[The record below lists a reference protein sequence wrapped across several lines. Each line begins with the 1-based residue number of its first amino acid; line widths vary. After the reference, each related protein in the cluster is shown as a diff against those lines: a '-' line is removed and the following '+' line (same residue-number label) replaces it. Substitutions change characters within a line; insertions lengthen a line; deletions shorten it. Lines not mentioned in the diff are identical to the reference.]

1 MRNTRVRRHLH
12 RCGQQYGRLC
22 ALLMAISLLASC
34 ERAASNDADNT
45 PRTSVRDSAGVRIVS
60 AGFSRDSLRANEAL
74 RVLDTLLNGANA
86 EAEGVVGLVALQPL
100 ADSSIVIYSQSGP
113 ALIRFPN
120 SGRGRGEPIGKV
132 GTAPGEFSART
143 TIMPYRA
150 DTLLLWDWEVG
161 RLTRVTSS
169 GLGDA
174 ISIAYPLPR
183 VATVSGAFHSGVPIA
198 VTIAFPQEQGAGVS
212 RAAMALLRFGT
223 DGAFRDTLLQLRG
236 PERTVQLGR
245 PGARGDNIPI
255 RSGSIPYG
263 RTTLWTLGAHSV
275 LVADTE
281 GCEIARHDSTGA
293 LRMRLDFDCAI
304 EAVTPEDR
312 ERFLSEVLSTAR
324 SRSDSAVRR
333 RFVDEASFP
342 PTKATA
348 SGLLT
353 DPWDRIW
360 LRLPVGNP
368 SDDWVWWVFDA
379 EGIPITRLSLGR
391 QWRIAAVRER
401 DLIAVQTDR
410 DDAPPV
416 VVRMALPDAL
426 HHTP

>member
-1 MRNTRVRRHLH
+1 MKTTRARCRSH
-12 RCGQQYGRLC
+12 RSVPMLS
-22 ALLMAISLLASC
+22 AVLATWVLVACQRGAPRES
-34 ERAASNDADNT
+34 DNT
-45 PRTSVRDSAGVRIVS
+45 PQTSVRDSAGVRIVS
-60 AGFSRDSLRANEAL
+60 AGFSRDSLRSNEAL

-100 ADSSIVIYSQSGP
+100 ADSSLVIFSQSGP
-113 ALIRFPN
+113 ALLRFPN
-120 SGRGRGEPIGKV
+120 AGRGRAEPIAKV
-132 GTAPGEFSART
+132 GAELGEFSART
-143 TIMPYRA
+143 TILPYRP
-150 DTLLLWDWEVG
+150 DTLLLWDWDAG
-161 RLTRVTSS
+161 RLTRVTAA

-174 ISIAYPLPR
+174 IDIQFALPR
-183 VATVSGAFHSGVPIA
+183 IATVSGAFHSGVPIA
-198 VTIAFPQEQGAGVS
+198 VTIAPPQEQGAGVS
-212 RAAMALLRFGT
+212 RAAMALLRFGA

-245 PGARGDNIPI
+245 PGAAGDNQGV

-275 LVADTE
+275 LVHDTE
-281 GCEIARHDSTGA
+281 GCEIARYDSTGT
-293 LRMRLDFDCAI
+293 LRMRLDFSCAI

-324 SRSDSAVRR
+324 SRSDSAIRT

-360 LRLPVGNP
+360 LRLPVNGP
-368 SDDWVWWVFDA
+368 TDDWVWWVFDA
-379 EGIPITRLSLGR
+379 EGIPMTRVSLGR

-410 DDAPPV
+410 DDVPPV

>member
-1 MRNTRVRRHLH
+1 LS
-12 RCGQQYGRLC
+12 
-22 ALLMAISLLASC
+22 ALLFAGTLVATALLAAC
-34 ERAASNDADNT
+34 NRANNSAPDNT
-45 PRTSVRDSAGVRIVS
+45 PQTSVRDSAGVRIVS
-60 AGFSRDSLRANEAL
+60 AGFSRDSLRDSEAL

-100 ADSSIVIYSQSGP
+100 ADSSLVIFSQSGP
-113 ALIRFPN
+113 ALLRFPN
-120 SGRGRGEPIGKV
+120 SGRSRAEAIGKV
-132 GTAPGEFSART
+132 GAEPGDFSART
-143 TIMPYRA
+143 TIMPYRP
-150 DTLLLWDWEVG
+150 DTLLLWDWDVG
-161 RLTRVTSS
+161 RLTRVTAA
-169 GLGDA
+169 GMGDA
-174 ISIAYPLPR
+174 TSIQYPLPR
-183 VATVSGAFHSGVPIA
+183 LATVSGAFHSGVPVA

-212 RAAMALLRFGT
+212 RADMALLRFGP
-223 DGAFRDTLLQLRG
+223 DGAFRDTMIRLRG

-245 PGARGDNIPI
+245 PGGSGDNLPV

-263 RTTLWTLGAHSV
+263 RTTLWTVGANSV
-275 LVADTE
+275 LVHDTE
-281 GCEIARHDSTGA
+281 GCEIARYDSTGT
-293 LRMRLDFDCAI
+293 LRMRLDFSCVI

-312 ERFLSEVLSTAR
+312 ERFLSEVLATAR

-360 LRLPVGNP
+360 LRLPVGSP
-368 SDDWVWWVFDA
+368 TDDWVWWVFDA
-379 EGIPITRLSLGR
+379 EGIPMTRLSLGR

-426 HHTP
+426 YITP